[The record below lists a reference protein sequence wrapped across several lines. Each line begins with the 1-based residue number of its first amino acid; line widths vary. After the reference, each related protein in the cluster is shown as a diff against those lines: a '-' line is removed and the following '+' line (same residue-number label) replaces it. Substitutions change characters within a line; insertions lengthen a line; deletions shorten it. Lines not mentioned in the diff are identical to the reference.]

1 MYVHW
6 RQGCMYLSSLYT
18 WLFACVF
25 YEATSPLLKW
35 LWSEDGCNDINNH
48 VNEEVVYD
56 YVLSVVYIRDRED
69 KK

>member
-1 MYVHW
+1 MFIGDRDACIWAVCTH
-6 RQGCMYLSSLYT
+6 GCLR
-18 WLFACVF
+18 VF
-25 YEATSPLLKW
+25 FTRLHHLLKW